1 MRWNK
6 NGYTVTVRINLFAV
20 GDGGGDLCTADPG
33 SSHADIA
40 CFVVDTLAGVICRS
54 TVTAGIT
61 GNAGV
66 DNHRGGRGIVDCP
79 AGDCGAVAWAEMAAE
94 RKRISAVDLSSSIE
108 RKMAVAAGHC
118 AGFAGLQP
126 LAMPELAAVALRRAC
141 AGNGDAGDCCLVAV
155 GRGCGNYSRA
165 R

>member
-40 CFVVDTLAGVICRS
+40 CFVVDTLADVICRS

-66 DNHRGGRGIVDCP
+66 DNHRGGRALLIALLVIVTLWPWPKWQRMCACLPWLLAIPHVAFATSALLLFADGGLLYDYFPYFTPPMDRFGI
-79 AGDCGAVAWAEMAAE
+79 
-94 RKRISAVDLSSSIE
+94 
-108 RKMAVAAGHC
+108 
-118 AGFAGLQP
+118 GLASP
-126 LAMPELAAVALRRAC
+126 LQ
-141 AGNGDAGDCCLVAV
+141 
-155 GRGCGNYSRA
+155 
-165 R
+165 